1 MDDGQTGEIRR
12 SALRFIAGG
21 PDDPRHGYGLCL
33 NCPGKTLHYL
43 EAARLWVYDDGS
55 SHTGHEIEL
64 LPELPPNRTSEA
76 EIPCELESIAP
87 EAVQRITDIGCYYRA
102 GNLELGPF
110 TAKDEE
116 DPKFDTELAAKLG
129 VKPKDIVLARLIETV
144 RPTTFEEIAEIL
156 GSTIRQDEPTKLIL
170 FCAGI
175 LTFTSEDQINVLMSG
190 ESAGGKSYITL
201 EVTAYF
207 PSAIQIVVARASPT
221 AFFHDRGTWDKEAKV
236 IRVNLRQ
243 MLLIFLDQPHY
254 TLLEMLRSL
263 LSHDKRELLHK
274 ITDKSKRG
282 EHRTKNVVVEGYPTV
297 IFCAAK
303 LTLDEQERT
312 RVFILSPE
320 TGQEKIDESLRLA
333 VARIGDRE
341 GFKQWVDSNPRR
353 RLLRARVEAIQ
364 AAQIKQVI
372 VEDQEE
378 VYNRFKQTHSHLAPR
393 HQRDLPRIL
402 SLIKAHAM
410 LNWRHRETR
419 VPGTVVAN
427 REDVEAGFSL
437 YSLIAKP
444 NELGLSPQVYETYES
459 VIKPLLDKVQ
469 SASRKEI
476 MCAYREF
483 YGRSL
488 SRKKLEEEIL
498 PSLETASLITQE
510 TDPND
515 KRRVLV
521 CPPDAGNNSPS
532 ATHSGN
538 VPLMW
543 GTPLGERIQV
553 GTEWLRKPEKLD
565 AEGWAELASFSAV
578 VGGSET
584 VQLMLRD
591 DLIELHPSEPEKV
604 RLVRR

>member
-1 MDDGQTGEIRR
+1 MSDTDPSNIND
-12 SALRFIAGG
+12 SPLRFIAGG

-33 NCPGKTLHYL
+33 NCPGRTLHYL
-43 EAARLWVYDDGS
+43 EAARVWVYDDGS

-64 LPELPPNRTSEA
+64 LPEPTPNRTSEA
-76 EIPCELESIAP
+76 EIPRELESIAP
-87 EAVQRITDIGCYYRA
+87 KVVQRITDIGCYYRA

-110 TAKDEE
+110 TVKDEE
-116 DPKFDTELAAKLG
+116 DPQFDTELAAKLG
-129 VKPKDIVLARLIETV
+129 VKPKDVVLARLIETV

-201 EVTAYF
+201 EVAAYF
-207 PSAIQIVVARASPT
+207 PSTIQIVVARASPT
-221 AFFHDRGTWDKEAKV
+221 AFFHDAGTWDKEAKV
-236 IRVNLRQ
+236 LRVNLRQ

-274 ITDKSKRG
+274 ITDKSRRG
-282 EHRTKNVVVEGYPTV
+282 ELRTKNVVIEGYPTV

-341 GFKQWVDSNPRR
+341 GFKQWVDSHPRR

-372 VEDQEE
+372 VEDQAEAYE
-378 VYNRFKQTHSHLAPR
+378 RFRQVHSHLAPR

-402 SLIKAHAM
+402 SLIKSHAM
-410 LNWRHRETR
+410 LNWRYRETR
-419 VPGTVVAN
+419 GPGTIVAN
-427 REDVEAGFSL
+427 REDVEAAFWL
-437 YSLIAKP
+437 YGLIAKP
-444 NELGLSPQVYETYES
+444 NELGLSPQVYEIYES
-459 VIKPLLDKVQ
+459 VIKPLLDKGQ

-521 CPPDAGNNSPS
+521 CHPDAGNNSPS

-553 GTEWLRKPEKLD
+553 GTEWLRKLEKLD
-565 AEGWAELASFSAV
+565 AEGWAERTSFTAI
-578 VGGSET
+578 VGGPET
-584 VQLMLRD
+584 VQSMLRD
-591 DLIELHPSEPEKV
+591 GLIELHPFEPEKV

>member
-1 MDDGQTGEIRR
+1 MDDQHPVQIKR
-12 SALRFIAGG
+12 SAFTFIAGG
-21 PDDPRHGYGLCL
+21 PDDPRHGQGLCV
-33 NCPGKTLHYL
+33 NCPGRIVHYL
-43 EAARLWVYDDGS
+43 EAARVWIYDDGS

-76 EIPCELESIAP
+76 EIPYELESIAP
-87 EAVQRITDIGCYYRA
+87 EVVQRITDIGCYYRA

-129 VKPKDIVLARLIETV
+129 VKPKHIVLARLIETV

-201 EVTAYF
+201 EVAAYF

-221 AFFHDRGTWDKEAKV
+221 AFFHDAGTWDKDAKV
-236 IRVNLRQ
+236 LRVNLRQ
-243 MLLIFLDQPHY
+243 KLLIFLDQPHY
-254 TLLEMLRSL
+254 TLLERLRSL

-274 ITDKSKRG
+274 ITDKSRRG
-282 EHRTKNVVVEGYPTV
+282 ELRTKNVVIEGYPTV

-303 LTLDEQERT
+303 LTLDDQERT

-353 RLLRARVEAIQ
+353 RWLRARVEAIQ

-378 VYNRFKQTHSHLAPR
+378 VYNRFKQAHSHLAPR

-444 NELGLSPQVYETYES
+444 NELGLSPQVYEIYES
-459 VIKPLLDKVQ
+459 VVKPLLDKVQ

-521 CPPDAGNNSPS
+521 CHPDAGNNSPS

-565 AEGWAELASFSAV
+565 AEGWAERASFTAI
-578 VGGSET
+578 VGGPET
-584 VQLMLRD
+584 VQSMLRD
-591 DLIELHPSEPEKV
+591 GLIELHPSEPEKV